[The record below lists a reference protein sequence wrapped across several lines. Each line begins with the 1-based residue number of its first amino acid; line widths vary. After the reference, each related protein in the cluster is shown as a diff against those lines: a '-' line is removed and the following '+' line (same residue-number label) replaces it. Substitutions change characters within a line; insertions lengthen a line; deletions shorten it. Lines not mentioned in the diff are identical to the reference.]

1 VGKNES
7 GKTALLQALYKL
19 NPIIEQRGTFDVV
32 DEYPRADVE
41 DYRQA
46 VEAGQRKPAT
56 VVTATFELDVIEL
69 EAIEK
74 ELGKAV
80 VPEKR
85 LTVSKRYDN
94 TSEIGLT
101 SDEKIAGT
109 ELLSRAGMGTEVK
122 PSTWKTLAELETA
135 WRSVADQKTQAFN
148 EAAAKLPS
156 ITDPSEKEKAETAAK
171 QLEETN
177 LSKQGRTSLTQIV
190 QRGLSTYIWDT
201 SARLRARRS
210 SSFRSSG
217 ANTTRL
223 KLMPISYHKLLYESR
238 T

>member
-1 VGKNES
+1 MRLVAFHVHEYKSVRDSNSIAVGDVTCIVGKNES

-19 NPIIEQRGTFDVV
+19 NPIIAKHGTYDVV

-46 VEAGQRKPAT
+46 IEAGQRKPAT
-56 VVTATFELDVIEL
+56 VVTATFELDVTEL

-85 LTVSKRYDN
+85 LTVSKGYDN
-94 TSEIGLT
+94 TLVIGLS

-122 PSTWKTLAELETA
+122 ASTWKTLEELGTA
-135 WRSVADQKTQAFN
+135 WQTVADQKTQAFN
-148 EAAAKLPS
+148 VATAKLPN
-156 ITDPSEKEKAETAAK
+156 ITDP
-171 QLEETN
+171 
-177 LSKQGRTSLTQIV
+177 
-190 QRGLSTYIWDT
+190 
-201 SARLRARRS
+201 
-210 SSFRSSG
+210 
-217 ANTTRL
+217 
-223 KLMPISYHKLLYESR
+223 
-238 T
+238 